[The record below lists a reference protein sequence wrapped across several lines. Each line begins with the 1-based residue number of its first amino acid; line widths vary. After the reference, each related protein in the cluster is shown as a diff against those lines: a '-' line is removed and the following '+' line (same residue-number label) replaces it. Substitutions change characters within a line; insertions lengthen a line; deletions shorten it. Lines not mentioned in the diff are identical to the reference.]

1 MKNLVLL
8 GALVAAAAVPGVA
21 AADPI
26 APCQLE
32 AERTTQPERA
42 EQTAAPTAPT
52 AASPRATQGQRTAE
66 QQATRDTRRR
76 GGKGVPDAELIGPRG
91 AL

>member
-1 MKNLVLL
+1 MRTLVLL
-8 GALVAAAAVPGVA
+8 GALAAVAAPGVA
-21 AADPI
+21 TAQPI

-52 AASPRATQGQRTAE
+52 AAPPRATQGQRTAE
-66 QQATRDTRRR
+66 QQTTRDTRRR